1 MLEERLIDETK
12 HLNDNVGELSEVLKL
27 KDSSLHNLEEQIK
40 INIAKV
46 LRLNDEHITQVQQ
59 MQEILDERD
68 EHVKELPAAGEHS
81 ET

>member
-1 MLEERLIDETK
+1 MGIKVKSLEERLIDETQ

-40 INIAKV
+40 INIAEV

-59 MQEILDERD
+59 M
-68 EHVKELPAAGEHS
+68 
-81 ET
+81 